1 MSNYLNHLV
10 ARNLNLVQTV
20 QPRLPSR
27 FEAATGLAQSLEGQA
42 KNWQPNAV
50 STFSDEVTEEVQWA
64 NRTER
69 REDRGEEER
78 VTWHP
83 QTARFNFPLVSPE
96 PLPRPLSYEERKVTG
111 EKVQRGAKIELGR
124 EDRSISPLL
133 TASSYQE
140 GEKEDIG
147 DRPQQNPIERSPN
160 RQQAKQAP
168 DEDSPAAELIEP
180 SSQNLVSKIVAQEQ
194 QFLPGY
200 ASETENLPASKKVTD
215 RAKQRNSEGKGIQPV
230 APLVSSAN
238 APPPV
243 IFPAESAFSSTTISP
258 QPSGDGSRETPAKEP
273 VRLDAPFSPPRS
285 SAIAPPLPTP
295 SFQPP
300 TPPPPTIQV
309 TIGRIEVRATP
320 PPDRFKQQRPA
331 PPRMSLNEYL
341 QQQKPGGRA

>member
-10 ARNLNLVQTV
+10 ARSLNLVQTV

-27 FEAATGLAQSLEGQA
+27 FEAPTGLAQPLEGQA

-50 STFSDEVTEEVQWA
+50 STFSDEVAEEVQWET
-64 NRTER
+64 RTER

-83 QTARFNFPLVSPE
+83 QTARFNFPLVSLE
-96 PLPRPLSYEERKVTG
+96 PLPQPLSYEKRGVTEERDT
-111 EKVQRGAKIELGR
+111 RGAKIELRR

-133 TASSYQE
+133 PASSYQE
-140 GEKEDIG
+140 EKKEDTG
-147 DRPQQNPIERSPN
+147 ALPKQNPIERSPN
-160 RQQAKQAP
+160 RQQAKPTP
-168 DEDSPAAELIEP
+168 DEDSSAAESIEP
-180 SSQNLVSKIVAQEQ
+180 SSQNLASKIVAQEQ
-194 QFLPGY
+194 QFLSGY
-200 ASETENLPASKKVTD
+200 ASETENPPASIKMTA
-215 RAKQRNSEGKGIQPV
+215 RAKQPNSEGKGIQPV

-238 APPPV
+238 APLPV
-243 IFPAESAFSSTTISP
+243 TFPAKNTLSSTTILP
-258 QPSGDGSRETPAKEP
+258 QPSGNGSRETPPKEP
-273 VRLDAPFSPPRS
+273 IRLDSPFTPPRS

-309 TIGRIEVRATP
+309 TIGRIEVRATQ
-320 PPDRFKQQRPA
+320 PPDKSKQQRPA

>member
-83 QTARFNFPLVSPE
+83 QTARFNFPLVSLE
-96 PLPRPLSYEERKVTG
+96 PLPQHLLWKGGEERKVTG

-160 RQQAKQAP
+160 RQQAKQTP
-168 DEDSPAAELIEP
+168 DEDSSAAEFIEP

-200 ASETENLPASKKVTD
+200 ASETENLPASRKVTD
-215 RAKQRNSEGKGIQPV
+215 RAKQPNSELKGIQPV

-238 APPPV
+238 VPPPV
-243 IFPAESAFSSTTISP
+243 TFPAPKALSSTTISP
-258 QPSGDGSRETPAKEP
+258 QSSGDGSRETPPKEP

-285 SAIAPPLPTP
+285 SAIAPPLPT
-295 SFQPP
+295 
-300 TPPPPTIQV
+300 IQV

-320 PPDRFKQQRPA
+320 PPTTPQRQGPA

-341 QQQKPGGRA
+341 QQQKPGGLA